1 MSTDPKIS
9 TLRKPNGNPVII
21 RARRDHT
28 PGSKKIFLL
37 IGKYP
42 YLITPHD
49 INRLTHNL
57 NTIMEGIHNDTH

>member
-1 MSTDPKIS
+1 M
-9 TLRKPNGNPVII
+9 II